1 MKSERT
7 TGSFIPVNLRN
18 PAVFIALR
26 VSFFECIGFARPCDI
41 LNHAALGAGRNGSA
55 ARNTNK
61 DRRQKA
67 DCEYD
72 PHVATF
78 LSLNDNIPRARE
90 TLRVIRAARPKG
102 LAGAGPVSRFPE
114 PVSVRSMA
122 NAHGKRKFTPGDGR
136 ANALETCLE
145 SGFGD
150 RPLPMPRAKSPNCG
164 TNCATAEMRPYAE
177 AGWWW
182 TQSQ

>member
-18 PAVFIALR
+18 PAVFIALC

-78 LSLNDNIPRARE
+78 LSLTP
-90 TLRVIRAARPKG
+90 G
-102 LAGAGPVSRFPE
+102 RFPRQRSRRPFRVRGGDCRE
-114 PVSVRSMA
+114 FPGSRAITDQLLTNGRRSSVR
-122 NAHGKRKFTPGDGR
+122 
-136 ANALETCLE
+136 LL
-145 SGFGD
+145 
-150 RPLPMPRAKSPNCG
+150 
-164 TNCATAEMRPYAE
+164 E
-177 AGWWW
+177 AGVDAIFDDVAPMLAHLVRFLKIR
-182 TQSQ
+182 TSRQKLGQKSECKIVACLRRFQIIS